1 MKNVL
6 TDVEHI
12 SSEHRLL
19 AGELLDLTWDYVDFC
34 KNTIR
39 INKQVQ
45 RNKIFNQKSDSKT
58 ILGFIYN
65 TETKTSNRIIKVM
78 RPLMTALNKYKKEQD
93 VLKKN

>member
-1 MKNVL
+1 MNALV
-6 TDVEHI
+6 DAGHI
-12 SSEHRLL
+12 SSVHRLR
-19 AGELLDLTWDYVDFC
+19 AGELLDLTWDCVDFC

-65 TETKTSNRIIKVM
+65 TK
-78 RPLMTALNKYKKEQD
+78 
-93 VLKKN
+93 LKHQTEL

>member
-1 MKNVL
+1 MRNALV
-6 TDVEHI
+6 DVEHI
-12 SSEHRLL
+12 SSGHRLR
-19 AGELLDLTWDYVDFC
+19 AGELLDLTWDCVDFC

>member
-1 MKNVL
+1 M
-6 TDVEHI
+6 
-12 SSEHRLL
+12 L

>member
-1 MKNVL
+1 MNVL
-6 TDVEHI
+6 TDVEHT
-12 SSEHRLL
+12 SSGHRLL